1 MGTRSNSATAKA
13 SGTANG
19 TPSTVSAA
27 NVARPATMEIRM
39 FPDHVRADF
48 LDYHVGDPAEPGHGE
63 PAGTLTQDVI
73 IGVAAGAGFCAAA
86 ARLVKAWSGH
96 HIRR

>member
-48 LDYHVGDPAEPGHGE
+48 LDYHVGDPAEPGAVSPRE
-63 PAGTLTQDVI
+63 
-73 IGVAAGAGFCAAA
+73 
-86 ARLVKAWSGH
+86 R
-96 HIRR
+96 